1 MVVFKNSPAANTH
14 NLALVNSGSKNAV
27 ASDGTAANPT
37 HNWLPVGDSS
47 NCTRRPKQ
55 DRTANIHRSVI
66 WNLPVCLFISSAQFH
81 DVWRFCGQL
90 KQAGPISTQPTT
102 VELLG
107 PFILVFEPLLQ
118 LVGTYRHFVGP
129 LRRPLGNPHAS
140 LREGIQELGG
150 LVPMS
155 NPVPRREWPPG

>member
-14 NLALVNSGSKNAV
+14 NLALVKSGSKNAV
-27 ASDGTAANPT
+27 AVDGAVVNPT
-37 HNWLPVGDSS
+37 NNWLPVGDSS

-55 DRTANIHRSVI
+55 DRTANIHRYVI

-140 LREGIQELGG
+140 LREGIQEFGG

-155 NPVPRREWPPG
+155 NPVPLWEWPSG